1 MSAQPE
7 ATPAPVTQTQAT
19 QAPATQ
25 TQATQAAIT
34 WTGQRTPST
43 PEATR
48 TLLAAAARAYATDPS
63 AAETVRRL
71 QRRLDEPLRVAIAG
85 RLKAGKSTLLNA
97 LLGEEVAAT
106 DAGECTLVSTWYVHG
121 ATPSA
126 RLFLTDGRTQPLVL
140 RRVEGRLSFDLAGH
154 RPDEVA
160 RIEVAW
166 PAPVLAQMTLIDTPG
181 LGSLTVEASQRT
193 LDLVTPTGAAAPS
206 TGPGVDALIYLMRH
220 RQADDLA
227 VLEEFRRQSNPS
239 SAAEDRPMNVI
250 GVLSRA
256 DEVGGG
262 GLDALIKAKDMA
274 TTYARD
280 PRVRPVCQ
288 GVLPLAG
295 LVAQGAQTLRQT
307 EFESL
312 RQLAAMPK
320 ERRELLML
328 SAQRFV
334 TAPDPD
340 VAPDARR
347 ALVDRLGLFGIRL
360 AMVLLPYGH
369 DQPMSLADELLRRSG
384 LPALQ
389 QAVVD
394 TYARAAELLKASTAL
409 TGLRRLLAAG
419 PCPEPE
425 LPRRFEATVLA
436 AHDLRELR
444 LVTWLSA
451 GGPPGLSPE
460 EVAEALRL
468 AGAYGDAPATRLGLT
483 GAAEDDPS
491 APAGRAGDR
500 GTAPSAAAPT
510 AQRRSD
516 PTAEDVRRA
525 ALEALARWRRV
536 AADPLAVRAVRECA
550 ETLTRTCEALLL
562 DVDMVAAMPAGP
574 TAPGRPA
581 VPDGA
586 PAPGTRPDTPTTST
600 PANDDAASAP
610 SGGSS

>member
-1 MSAQPE
+1 MSGQAPGTPQAPTDR
-7 ATPAPVTQTQAT
+7 APIAPGVRRTPA
-19 QAPATQ
+19 
-25 TQATQAAIT
+25 
-34 WTGQRTPST
+34 T

-48 TLLAAAARAYATDPS
+48 ALLAAAAQAYATDPA
-63 AAETVRRL
+63 AAETVRGL

-193 LDLVTPTGAAAPS
+193 LDLVTPAGATDAAA
-206 TGPGVDALIYLMRH
+206 GPGVDALIYLMRH
-220 RQADDLA
+220 RQAADLA
-227 VLEEFRRQSNPS
+227 VLEEFRRQSAPS
-239 SAAEDRPMNVI
+239 AGAEDQPMNVI

-295 LVAQGAQTLRQT
+295 LVAQGAQTLRQA

-312 RQLAAMPK
+312 RRLAAMPRG
-320 ERRELLML
+320 RRDLLMV

-340 VAPDARR
+340 VAPEARR
-347 ALVDRLGLFGIRL
+347 ALLDRLGLFGIRL

-369 DQPMSLADELLRRSG
+369 DEPMSLADELLRRSG

-394 TYARAAELLKASTAL
+394 TYARAADLLKASTAL
-409 TGLRRLLAAG
+409 TGLGRLLATG
-419 PCPEPE
+419 PCPEPD

-444 LVTWLSA
+444 LVTRLSA
-451 GGPPGLSPE
+451 GGPPGMSPD

-468 AGAYGDAPATRLGLT
+468 AGAYGDDPANRLGLD
-483 GAAEDDPS
+483 GAIDDV
-491 APAGRAGDR
+491 PAARAALPDD
-500 GTAPSAAAPT
+500 SAAPT
-510 AQRRSD
+510 A
-516 PTAEDVRRA
+516 EEIRRA
-525 ALEALARWRRV
+525 ALEALRHWRRA

-562 DVDMVAAMPAGP
+562 DVDVVEADAVEAAGP
-574 TAPGRPA
+574 TAGPDDP
-581 VPDGA
+581 VPSGARRAAATTPMPPQDGA
-586 PAPGTRPDTPTTST
+586 
-600 PANDDAASAP
+600 AASVP
-610 SGGSS
+610 SGGAN